1 MKKGSGRGT
10 KFFSENTKRNK
21 SRLPLQFWSLGLW
34 IPLPVWLKHPP
45 PNFCL
50 GILFILLWKPRVCS
64 LKCSASF
71 LMGKPWVDPSQR
83 REGGKGILQANSQ
96 FSLLWSL
103 GCYILQLSTS
113 ENHCFWEKTL
123 SCSLRAKWSRAKW
136 EIIGEK
142 GSWHNVVKLD
152 QRDTNKPLS
161 KCDQKLP
168 MILIVEGI
176 YSFWLVETNRALHIS
191 ITFSFYK
198 RTHRFL
204 PPAEAGCLHKALS
217 GRVFF
222 FSLSLSLS
230 KFLFKKKKT
239 QKNPQEDITHL
250 QNEQITSQHLKYTS
264 RENSKKGNSP
274 SNGSPQSLDSTW
286 VNLPSQIL
294 LKPCED

>member
-45 PNFCL
+45 PQLLPWHPVYTLVEAKDLQPKMLCL
-50 GILFILLWKPRVCS
+50 LSDGQ
-64 LKCSASF
+64 A
-71 LMGKPWVDPSQR
+71 MGRPQPEKG
-83 REGGKGILQANSQ
+83 GGKGILQANSQ
-96 FSLLWSL
+96 FSLLWLL

-191 ITFSFYK
+191 VTFSFYK

-217 GRVFF
+217 GRVVFF
-222 FSLSLSLS
+222 FSLSL
-230 KFLFKKKKT
+230 
-239 QKNPQEDITHL
+239 
-250 QNEQITSQHLKYTS
+250 
-264 RENSKKGNSP
+264 
-274 SNGSPQSLDSTW
+274 
-286 VNLPSQIL
+286 
-294 LKPCED
+294 